1 MTNISLDKLVTESR
15 NENTKNIDRVE
26 TLEMLKM
33 INDEDKK
40 VAEAVEKELI
50 HIAKAV
56 DKIGEAFFNGGRL
69 IYVGAGTSG
78 RLGVLDASECSP
90 TYGVSYDLVRG
101 IIAGGQSAMFK
112 AKEGAED
119 SKNLCIKDLKNINFA
134 QNDILVGI
142 AASGRTPY
150 VIGGLE
156 YANGI
161 GATTIS
167 VTCNPE
173 SEMSK
178 IANISIAPVVGP
190 EAITGSTR
198 MKAGTAQKMV
208 LNMLSTGAMVKTGK
222 VYGNLMVDLK
232 ATNEKLVERAKRIVM
247 QATGSK
253 REQVEKILEETNFDV
268 KLSIFMIESSL
279 DKIKAKEI
287 LDKNKGYIVEAIKE
301 IG

>member
-78 RLGVLDASECSP
+78 RLGVLDASECPP

-119 SKNLCIKDLKNINFA
+119 SKNFVLKN
-134 QNDILVGI
+134 
-142 AASGRTPY
+142 
-150 VIGGLE
+150 
-156 YANGI
+156 
-161 GATTIS
+161 
-167 VTCNPE
+167 
-173 SEMSK
+173 
-178 IANISIAPVVGP
+178 
-190 EAITGSTR
+190 
-198 MKAGTAQKMV
+198 
-208 LNMLSTGAMVKTGK
+208 
-222 VYGNLMVDLK
+222 
-232 ATNEKLVERAKRIVM
+232 
-247 QATGSK
+247 
-253 REQVEKILEETNFDV
+253 
-268 KLSIFMIESSL
+268 
-279 DKIKAKEI
+279 
-287 LDKNKGYIVEAIKE
+287 
-301 IG
+301 

>member
-112 AKEGAED
+112 AK
-119 SKNLCIKDLKNINFA
+119 
-134 QNDILVGI
+134 
-142 AASGRTPY
+142 
-150 VIGGLE
+150 
-156 YANGI
+156 
-161 GATTIS
+161 
-167 VTCNPE
+167 
-173 SEMSK
+173 
-178 IANISIAPVVGP
+178 
-190 EAITGSTR
+190 
-198 MKAGTAQKMV
+198 
-208 LNMLSTGAMVKTGK
+208 
-222 VYGNLMVDLK
+222 
-232 ATNEKLVERAKRIVM
+232 
-247 QATGSK
+247 
-253 REQVEKILEETNFDV
+253 
-268 KLSIFMIESSL
+268 
-279 DKIKAKEI
+279 
-287 LDKNKGYIVEAIKE
+287 
-301 IG
+301 